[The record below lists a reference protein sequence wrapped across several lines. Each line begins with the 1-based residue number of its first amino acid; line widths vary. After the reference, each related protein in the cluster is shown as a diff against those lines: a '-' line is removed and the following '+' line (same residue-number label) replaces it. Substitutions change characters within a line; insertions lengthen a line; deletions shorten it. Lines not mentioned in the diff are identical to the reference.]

1 VLRRPDQEWQRVA
14 KPNPVRYIRGMTPPS
29 ADPPPQNTPR
39 HPTDWPSHPQ
49 IETRQP
55 RNLFLLAAHQI
66 VLRVGW
72 IFKTESVIMPAFLD
86 QLAGAGW
93 IRGCLPVLSRLGQG
107 IPPLFAA
114 NYLRAR
120 RLKKRALAALAAL
133 MGIPFLVLSLA
144 WVLSGGVGGA
154 WMPGLFLTL
163 YFAFFVLYGLYL
175 VSFGTVQGKLI
186 RPARRGYLIVL
197 STFWGAI
204 PATLVAFWLMPGWLE
219 SSPRRWDYMFGFAGI
234 CFLLS
239 GGIALMS
246 SEPSDDGT
254 PPRPHRSGALSD
266 TIRVLRDDANLRR
279 LVCVAVLF
287 ATGLIVFPH
296 YQAFAREE
304 LVQAEVGREELG
316 LSGVQL
322 VVWVVA
328 QNAAVALFSLVVG
341 PLADRRGY
349 RLVLRLLIFGSAAAP
364 AFAVSLIRL
373 PNHLGEDLFWL
384 VFVALGIMPLVH
396 RTLLNY
402 ALEICTPDAHAR
414 YQSVVT
420 LGVVL
425 PFLLSPAVGWLI
437 DAIGFQPV
445 FTATIVL
452 ILLSGLMTFR
462 LDEPRDWARDQGPHG
477 GGPGPGN

>member
-1 VLRRPDQEWQRVA
+1 
-14 KPNPVRYIRGMTPPS
+14 MTPPPV
-29 ADPPPQNTPR
+29 APPPQDTPR
-39 HPTDWPSHPQ
+39 HPTHWPSHPQ

-93 IRGCLPVLSRLGQG
+93 IRGFLPVLSRLGQG

-120 RLKKRALAALAAL
+120 RLKKRALAALVAL

-144 WVLSGGVGGA
+144 WFLSGGIRQA

-204 PATLVAFWLMPGWLE
+204 PATLIAIWLMPGWLDA
-219 SSPRRWDYMFGFAGI
+219 SPRGWDYMFGFVGV

-239 GGIALMS
+239 GGIALVL
-246 SEPSDDGT
+246 SEPSEERT
-254 PPRPHRSGALSD
+254 PPQPNRAGALLD
-266 TIRVLRDDANLRR
+266 TLRVLRNDANLRR
-279 LVCVAVLF
+279 LVWVSVLF
-287 ATGLIVFPH
+287 ASGLIIFPH

-304 LVQAEVGREELG
+304 LAREEPG
-316 LSGVQL
+316 VSGVQL
-322 VVWVVA
+322 VVWVVT
-328 QNAAVALFSLVVG
+328 QNAAVALFSLFVG

-349 RLVLRLLIFGSAAAP
+349 RLVLRLLIFGAAAAP

-384 VFVALGIMPLVH
+384 VYIPLGITPLVH

-414 YQSVVT
+414 YQSIVT
-420 LGVVL
+420 LGVVI

-437 DAIGFQPV
+437 DAIGFESV

-452 ILLSGLMTFR
+452 IVLSGLMTFR
-462 LDEPRDWARDQGPHG
+462 LDEPRHWSRNEESHAGGAGPSR
-477 GGPGPGN
+477 

>member
-1 VLRRPDQEWQRVA
+1 MVA
-14 KPNPVRYIRGMTPPS
+14 KGSTVGYTRGMPLPAPTPS
-29 ADPPPQNTPR
+29 PQNTPR
-39 HPTDWPSHPQ
+39 DPRDWPSHPQ
-49 IETRQP
+49 IETHQRG
-55 RNLFLLAAHQI
+55 NLLLLAAHQV

-86 QLAGAGW
+86 HLSGAGW
-93 IRGCLPVLSRLGQG
+93 VRGFLPVLSRLGQG
-107 IPPLFAA
+107 VPPLLAA
-114 NYLRAR
+114 NYLRTR
-120 RLKKRALAALAAL
+120 RLKKRALAALAGL
-133 MGIPFLVLSLA
+133 MGLPFLMLSLA
-144 WVLSGGVGGA
+144 WSLYGGVERA

-219 SSPRRWDYMFGFAGI
+219 SSPPRWDYMFVFVGV

-239 GGIALMS
+239 GGIALTAF
-246 SEPSDDGT
+246 EPSEA
-254 PPRPHRSGALSD
+254 RPDARPDRPGALSD
-266 TIRVLRDDANLRR
+266 TLRVLRQDANLRR
-279 LVCVAVLF
+279 LMWVAVLF
-287 ATGLIVFPH
+287 ASGLIIFPH

-304 LVQAEVGREELG
+304 LR

-322 VVWVVA
+322 VFWVVA
-328 QNAAVALFSLVVG
+328 QNAAVALFSLFVG

-349 RLVLRLLIFGSAAAP
+349 RLVLRLLIFGSAFAP
-364 AFAVSLIRL
+364 AFAVLLTRL
-373 PNHLGEDLFWL
+373 PNGMGDDLFWL
-384 VFVALGIMPLVH
+384 VYVGLGVTPLVH

-414 YQSVVT
+414 YQSIVT
-420 LGVVL
+420 LGVVT
-425 PFLLSPAVGWLI
+425 PFLLSPAVGLLI
-437 DAIGFQPV
+437 DLIGFRLV
-445 FTATIVL
+445 FAATIVL

-462 LDEPRDWARDQGPHG
+462 LEEPRHRAGDERWQAGE
-477 GGPGPGN
+477 PGLGE

>member
-1 VLRRPDQEWQRVA
+1 
-14 KPNPVRYIRGMTPPS
+14 M
-29 ADPPPQNTPR
+29 PR
-39 HPTDWPSHPQ
+39 HPTDWPSHPE

-93 IRGCLPVLSRLGQG
+93 IRGFLPVLSRLGQG
-107 IPPLFAA
+107 IPPLLCA

-120 RLKKRALAALAAL
+120 RLKKRALAALAVL
-133 MGIPFLVLSLA
+133 MGIPFLFLSLA
-144 WVLSGGVGGA
+144 WFVSGGVRQA
-154 WMPGLFLTL
+154 WMPGLFLAL
-163 YFAFFVLYGLYL
+163 YFVFFVLYGLYL

-186 RPARRGYLIVL
+186 RPARRGYLLVL

-204 PATLVAFWLMPGWLE
+204 PAMLVAFWLMPGWLD
-219 SSPRRWDYMFGFAGI
+219 SSPPRWDYMFGFVGV

-239 GGIALMS
+239 GWIALMPF
-246 SEPSDDGT
+246 EPGEDVSCT
-254 PPRPHRSGALSD
+254 PADRPGALSD
-266 TIRVLRDDANLRR
+266 TLRVLRNDANLRS
-279 LVCVAVLF
+279 LVWVAVLF
-287 ATGLIVFPH
+287 ATGLIIFPH

-304 LVQAEVGREELG
+304 FGRAEVERESLG

-322 VVWVVA
+322 VIWVVT
-328 QNAAVALFSLVVG
+328 QNVAVALFSLVVG

-364 AFAVSLIRL
+364 AFAVSLVRL
-373 PNHLGEDLFWL
+373 PNPLGADSFWL
-384 VFVALGIMPLVH
+384 VYVALGVTPLVH
-396 RTLLNY
+396 RALLNY

-414 YQSVVT
+414 YQSIVT

-452 ILLSGLMTFR
+452 ILLSGLMTFH
-462 LDEPRDWARDQGPHG
+462 LEEPRDWARDDGLPG
-477 GGPGPGN
+477 GGVGPGD